1 MRFQYDPAKSKA
13 NKNKHGIDFEQAKEL
28 WSDSYALGFP
38 AKSEDEPRF
47 ALLAK
52 MKEKVWLAFYTIRK
66 QEIRI
71 ISVRR
76 ARKGES
82 EIYESK
88 RVG

>member
-1 MRFQYDPAKSKA
+1 
-13 NKNKHGIDFEQAKEL
+13 L

-52 MKEKVWLAFYTIRK
+52 MKEKVWVAFYTIRK

-88 RVG
+88 RFG